1 MRRYLELRL
10 HGTAYCR
17 RRADAAGAG
26 VGPVRCACRHP
37 LHTDHFHYFG
47 CRDLVASF
55 KYTPVVLS
63 DVVLAERTT
72 VLFFFSISFLDDQ
85 RQSCRN
91 KHFFSGT
98 DGGGAAGPLGGAGGG
113 GARRDAVGPRPV
125 RRRRRLAGGAGRRV
139 RRRQGRRGP
148 ARPARRPA
156 RRRTRYVADCLTREL
171 VETENT
177 RNALGQV
184 GCGGPSRRCS

>member
-85 RQSCRN
+85 RQSCRCQLLVFLFWN
-91 KHFFSGT
+91 RWWRSSR
-98 DGGGAAGPLGGAGGG
+98 AAW
-113 GARRDAVGPRPV
+113 RRWW
-125 RRRRRLAGGAGRRV
+125 
-139 RRRQGRRGP
+139 
-148 ARPARRPA
+148 
-156 RRRTRYVADCLTREL
+156 
-171 VETENT
+171 
-177 RNALGQV
+177 
-184 GCGGPSRRCS
+184 RRCAP